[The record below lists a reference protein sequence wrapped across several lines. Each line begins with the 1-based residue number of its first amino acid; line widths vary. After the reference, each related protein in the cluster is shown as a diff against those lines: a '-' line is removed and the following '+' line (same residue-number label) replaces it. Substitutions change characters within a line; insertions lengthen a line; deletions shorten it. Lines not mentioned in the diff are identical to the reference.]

1 MIETG
6 DLRKGM
12 TLLIDGE
19 LVRVLDFQHVKMG
32 RGSAFVRLTLKNLRT
47 GATTTTTVQA
57 GTRFE
62 LAPLERHRVQF
73 LYEDSG
79 QYHFMDTETF
89 EQFAV
94 DREALGDAVN
104 YLKEGMQLDLLTYN
118 GQPVEVELPVTVDL
132 RVVDTP
138 PGVRGD
144 TQSGGGKPAT
154 LETGIVV
161 TVPFFVE
168 VGDVVRVDTRTGEYI
183 ERVS

>member
-6 DLRKGM
+6 DLRRGM

-19 LVRVLDFQHVKMG
+19 LVRVLDFQHVKLG

-57 GTRFE
+57 GSRFE
-62 LAPLERHRVQF
+62 LAPLERHHVQF
-73 LYEDSG
+73 LYEEGG

-89 EQFAV
+89 EQFAI
-94 DREALGDAVN
+94 DREALGEAVN
-104 YLKEGMQLDLLTYN
+104 YLKEGLELDLMTYE
-118 GQPVEVELPVTVDL
+118 GQPVEVELPVTVEL

-154 LETGIVV
+154 LETGLVV

-168 VGDVVRVDTRTGEYI
+168 AGDVIRVDTRTGEYV

>member
-6 DLRKGM
+6 DLRKGL

-57 GTRFE
+57 GSRFE

-73 LYEDSG
+73 LYEDNG
-79 QYHFMDTETF
+79 QHHFMDTETF

-104 YLKEGMQLDLLTYN
+104 YLKEGLQLDLLTYE

-132 RVVDTP
+132 KVIDTP

-154 LETGIVV
+154 LETELVV